1 MAWPAPTGSIRWL
14 PTIQAQTAQALER
27 GLAEGSKEKC
37 KPELNGHFTRRI
49 RADAN
54 SLTRASLELELGKA

>member
-1 MAWPAPTGSIRWL
+1 MDWPAPTGSIRWL
-14 PTIQAQTAQALER
+14 PTIQAQTSQALER

-37 KPELNGHFTRRI
+37 KPKLNGHFTRRI

-54 SLTRASLELELGKA
+54 FLTRASPELDSGRA